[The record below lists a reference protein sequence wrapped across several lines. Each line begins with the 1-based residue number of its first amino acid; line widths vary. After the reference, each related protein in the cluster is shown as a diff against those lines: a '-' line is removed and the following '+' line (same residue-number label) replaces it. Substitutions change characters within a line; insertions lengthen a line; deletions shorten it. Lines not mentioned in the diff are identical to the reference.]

1 MSRRTIASIT
11 TAHRQLEGDG
21 FEVRRPFPS
30 AELDLLDPFLLLDHL
45 GPKVDAPRQA
55 IGTPEHPHRG
65 FETVTYL
72 LEGELEHRDS
82 LGNGGLL
89 GPGDTQW
96 MTAGVGIIHQEGP
109 SQRMLADGGLNH
121 GVQLWVNLP
130 ASLKMTNPAYQD
142 VRADEVARSVSD
154 DGVVVRVIAGTAFG
168 LTGPG
173 STHTPITYAHVT
185 LPAGSVATTTTD
197 ASHNG
202 GIYVLG
208 GQVAVNRTTVSEGQF
223 ARFGDGEFVEL
234 AGVDTT
240 TDVLLLTGQPIGE
253 PVARYGPFVMNTRA
267 EIAEAIEDF
276 RAGRF
281 GTIAATT
288 RSPSPQ

>member
-1 MSRRTIASIT
+1 MTNRTIASIT

-30 AELDLLDPFLLLDHL
+30 TELDLLDPFLLLDHL
-45 GPKVDAPRQA
+45 GPKVEAPRQA
-55 IGTPEHPHRG
+55 VGTPEHPHRG

-72 LEGELEHRDS
+72 LEGELAHRDS

-96 MTAGVGIIHQEGP
+96 MTAGAGIIHQEGP
-109 SQRMLADGGLNH
+109 SQRMLAEGGLNH

-130 ASLKMTNPAYQD
+130 AALKMTAPAYQD
-142 VRADEVARSVSD
+142 VRSADVARSVSD
-154 DGVVVRVIAGTAFG
+154 DGVAVRVIAGNAFG

-173 STHTPITYAHVT
+173 RTHTPITYAHVT
-185 LPAGSVATTTTD
+185 VPAGAQRSTSTD
-197 ASHNG
+197 DTHNW

-208 GQVAVNRTTVSEGQF
+208 GHVVVNGSTVLEGQF
-223 ARFGDGEFVEL
+223 ARFGDGDIVEL
-234 AGVDTT
+234 TGVDTT
-240 TDVLLLTGQPIGE
+240 SDVLLLTGQPIGE
-253 PVARYGPFVMNTRA
+253 QVARYGPFVMNTRA

-276 RAGRF
+276 QAGRF

-288 RSPSPQ
+288 R